1 MRPHSV
7 FHFGQEKQP
16 IVLFDDFA
24 PSPEDLIEDAS
35 MLSYDR
41 IGEHYPGLRA
51 LLHPRMKER
60 FLDRVMPIAQ
70 AVFGV
75 DPVPSLVEACYS
87 IVTTRP
93 AELTPTQRLPHFD
106 STDPNRL
113 ALLHYLSPG
122 EQGGTAFYRHRAT
135 GFESVSEERLA
146 RYAAA
151 IDGEIAEQGLPGA
164 DYIRGSTAQ
173 FVQIHHVEARFNRAV
188 LYRGNTIHCADIPS
202 GMALPADPHHGR
214 LTINTF
220 LYCETAA

>member
-1 MRPHSV
+1 MQSYKIKE
-7 FHFGQEKQP
+7 FGEERQP

-35 MLSYDR
+35 MLSYGR

-51 LLHPRMKER
+51 PLHPRMRER
-60 FLDRVMPIAQ
+60 FLDRVMPIAK

-75 DPVPSLVEACYS
+75 GPAPTLIEACYS
-87 IVTTRP
+87 IVTTQP
-93 AELTPTQRLPHFD
+93 AHLTTTQRLPHFD

-135 GFESVSEERLA
+135 GFESVSEDRLA

-151 IDGEIAEQGLPGA
+151 IDSEIAEHGVPSA
-164 DYIRGSTAQ
+164 DYIRGSTGQ
-173 FVQIHHVEARFNRAV
+173 FEQIHYVEARFNRAV
-188 LYRGNTIHCADIPS
+188 LYRGNTIHCADIPP
-202 GMALPADPHHGR
+202 GMALPADPHRGR

-220 LYCETAA
+220 LYCEEAA